1 MDRKWEKD
9 YRNYLDDEN
18 LSEIEI
24 GKIMDQYRPKKIY
37 RYMRFDDFWEKNI
50 FEGQAY
56 LGEANNLNDPFDCL
70 IYVNHETFTKHIFQ
84 MVHKIF
90 PQTDR
95 KLLEE
100 ATKASIT
107 EKMDEYLY
115 YMKSQFRI
123 ACFTENS
130 DSSLMW
136 AHYSDSHKGFCMEY
150 DLTKLPEGYRYGI
163 LPVIYSD
170 ERYDA
175 TRAVI
180 TQNRNLVSNPFYF
193 KSSHWEYEK
202 EWRMVIPESIVTDGE
217 YYADFHEGISGIHL
231 GLKSFDC
238 HKEKVNKIIEENSQK
253 GIPVYKIIIEPS
265 NYNLRSVQIN

>member
-1 MDRKWEKD
+1 MKND

-37 RYMRFDDFWEKNI
+37 RYMCFNDHWEKNI

-70 IYVNHETFTKHIFQ
+70 IYVNHEAFTKHMFQ
-84 MVHKIF
+84 MACKIF
-90 PQTDR
+90 PYTDR
-95 KLLEE
+95 KLLLET
-100 ATKASIT
+100 TKASVT
-107 EKMDEYLY
+107 GKLDEYLH
-115 YMKSQFRI
+115 YMKSQFRV
-123 ACFTENS
+123 ACFTQNS
-130 DSSLMW
+130 DSPLMW
-136 AHYSDSHKGFCMEY
+136 AHYADSHKGFCMEY

-175 TRAVI
+175 TKVVI
-180 TQNRNLVSNPFYF
+180 TQNKNLVANPFYF

-202 EWRMVIPESIVTDGE
+202 EWRMVIPEGIVTDKE
-217 YYADFHEGISGIHL
+217 YYADFHDGIIGIYL
-231 GLKSFDC
+231 GLKSFEY
-238 HKEKVNKIIEENSQK
+238 HKEKIDKIIERYSQK
-253 GIPVYKIIIEPS
+253 GIPVHKIIIEPS
-265 NYNLRSVQIN
+265 SYCMKSIQIN